1 MSFSPRM
8 TRPAA
13 DDINYVLYPSGY
25 SRFGYLQVYPQG
37 NCTGYAYGRMNE
49 CAGQSLYSDFYITQ
63 SPGHGKQWIYN
74 SWPDQTF
81 TSGDIDI
88 RLGDVLV
95 YGAPANKFGHV
106 EVVEKISAD
115 RSTLT
120 TSYSVYSVRINL
132 SVTRN
137 FLQGLKSPLSLLC
150 LSITSVMRVNS
161 LWKWSLVLTK
171 RALLK
176 ECARICSAPSWRGN
190 TKKCPD

>member
-1 MSFSPRM
+1 M

-88 RLGDVLV
+88 KLGDVLV

-120 TSYSVYSVRINL
+120 TSYSVYSDTYATGQRFATRTISYPTWS
-132 SVTRN
+132 SVLGTWYDNSGDPHTYSNPFIGYIHNKYITEDAFR
-137 FLQGLKSPLSLLC
+137 FVALAYRLKRRRKG
-150 LSITSVMRVNS
+150 IRF
-161 LWKWSLVLTK
+161 
-171 RALLK
+171 R
-176 ECARICSAPSWRGN
+176 R
-190 TKKCPD
+190 